1 MIATIPYINQKYR
14 LFNTQIFSDAL
25 PEIPIALSKSRHY
38 PGQVCFKRHRH
49 LLKGDSV
56 SDLCLKISTLYD
68 FEESDIEDVIIHE
81 MIHCYILTQG
91 LHDSSA
97 HGVVFRRFMSDINS
111 RFGRHITISHR
122 LKKDQAGTIP
132 VEMKPKTRTV
142 ALVSLKD
149 GRRGIKVLPGTERS
163 IRAYTSG
170 IRRHFNVD
178 SVKLYRSNDPFF
190 AGFPSSSA
198 LRIYLLNED
207 DIQRHFTNNTAHND
221 K

>member
-1 MIATIPYINQKYR
+1 
-14 LFNTQIFSDAL
+14 
-25 PEIPIALSKSRHY
+25 
-38 PGQVCFKRHRH
+38 
-49 LLKGDSV
+49 
-56 SDLCLKISTLYD
+56 
-68 FEESDIEDVIIHE
+68 

-97 HGVVFRRFMSDINS
+97 HGVVFRRLMSDINS
-111 RFGRHITISHR
+111 RFGRHVTISHR

-149 GRRGIKVLPGTERS
+149 GRRGIRVLPGTERS

-190 AGFPSSSA
+190 GGFPSSSA

>member
-111 RFGRHITISHR
+111 RFGRHVTISHR
-122 LKKDQAGTIP
+122 LKKDQTGTIP

-163 IRAYTSG
+163 IRAYTTAFQCGLVKALQEQRPVFRRIPKFIGTQDISSQR
-170 IRRHFNVD
+170 RRHTKTFHQQH
-178 SVKLYRSNDPFF
+178 ST
-190 AGFPSSSA
+190 
-198 LRIYLLNED
+198 
-207 DIQRHFTNNTAHND
+207 Q
-221 K
+221 

>member
-1 MIATIPYINQKYR
+1 MFAGKLPMLPIELSNAKTFLGQCVFKIRR
-14 LFNTQIFSDAL
+14 LPNGRT
-25 PEIPIALSKSRHY
+25 EK
-38 PGQVCFKRHRH
+38 
-49 LLKGDSV
+49 
-56 SDLCLKISTLYD
+56 YD
-68 FEESDIEDVIIHE
+68 FRLRINTRVDLSEQELEDTVIHE

-91 LHDSSA
+91 IHDSSA

-111 RFGRHITISHR
+111 RFGRHVTISHR
-122 LKKDQAGTIP
+122 LKKDQAGTTP

-190 AGFPSSSA
+190 GGFPSSSA